1 MYFHLYGVSEK
12 YYDDS
17 SWWFGH
23 AYVCNIDSDTSSDV
37 VVLIGCGHSDKDG
50 DGEQW
55 LDDWHVDG
63 TADGRQDGS
72 YGDLHSYGDGAR
84 EQVDSL

>member
-1 MYFHLYGVSEK
+1 M
-12 YYDDS
+12 
-17 SWWFGH
+17 
-23 AYVCNIDSDTSSDV
+23 
-37 VVLIGCGHSDKDG
+37 LIGCGHSDKDG

-63 TADGRQDGS
+63 TADGRQVGC